1 MRAVIQRVKHASV
14 IINGSITSS
23 IGGGLL
29 VLLGVEHADTP
40 EDADWLSRKIARLRI
55 FDDEQGV
62 MNLDI
67 MQTGGEIMVISQFTL
82 HARTRK
88 GNRPSWVMA
97 APPET
102 AIPLYNLFIEKI
114 AAETGLPVRTGD
126 FGAMMEVE
134 LVNSGPVTII
144 IDTKNKE

>member
-1 MRAVIQRVKHASV
+1 M
-14 IINGSITSS
+14 
-23 IGGGLL
+23 L

-126 FGAMMEVE
+126 FGAMMEVD